1 VNKRKEKGR
10 GCYAPARVSQPPKPG
25 HIGQTLNARE
35 FSYSTCCTL
44 QPLVARQFRGRGF
57 GLESTADV
65 LLTKPSIRTSW
76 ASPFYGFC
84 RKNREPTSGLE
95 PLACSLR
102 VIIQAL
108 QEVAQVCKSR
118 ISKRLS
124 LHRFAPCCTV
134 LRSRWCQSGV
144 TNTLAST
151 FAFVHPT
158 LIGGYRTTQPTSR
171 PWP

>member
-1 VNKRKEKGR
+1 LRIGAPLVLGRSGPGNCSGSLFVVGGRARRPSDFFAVILMDQGRGRSVAPIRPILRPQTRYKGR

-84 RKNREPTSGLE
+84 RKNREPRSGLE
-95 PLACSLR
+95 PL
-102 VIIQAL
+102 
-108 QEVAQVCKSR
+108 
-118 ISKRLS
+118 
-124 LHRFAPCCTV
+124 T
-134 LRSRWCQSGV
+134 
-144 TNTLAST
+144 
-151 FAFVHPT
+151 
-158 LIGGYRTTQPTSR
+158 
-171 PWP
+171 